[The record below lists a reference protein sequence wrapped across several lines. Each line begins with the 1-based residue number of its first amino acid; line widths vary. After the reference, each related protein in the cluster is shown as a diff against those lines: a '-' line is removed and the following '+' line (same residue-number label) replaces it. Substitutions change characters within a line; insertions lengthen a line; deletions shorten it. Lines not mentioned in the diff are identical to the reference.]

1 MQLHCRGQE
10 VLPSTCPRQRR
21 RPQQVP
27 QVFAT
32 GNIMTKFVV
41 MKQRKLWSRH
51 PNSVN
56 ESVL

>member
-1 MQLHCRGQE
+1 MQFHCRGQE

-32 GNIMTKFVV
+32 GNIVTKFGDETT
-41 MKQRKLWSRH
+41 QAGLS
-51 PNSVN
+51 SS
-56 ESVL
+56 EFG